1 MAKNTRKAGS
11 KKLSLSKETLRQLTH
26 QDLADVRGGS
36 RIPTPDCGAVEE
48 L

>member
-1 MAKNTRKAGS
+1 MTKTTRNAGT
-11 KKLSLSKETLRQLTH
+11 KKLSLSKETLRQLNN

-36 RIPTPDCGAVEE
+36 RVPTPDCGVVQ